1 MNVESPSVMKERSSS
16 RLILVSNRLPIQ
28 LAEKDGKVF
37 IKQSDGGLVTAL
49 KSYFDQ
55 ESTKDTFQEKIWVGA
70 ADFPEKR
77 WAKLERTEAAFE
89 IVPLFIEPKVYNK
102 Y

>member
-1 MNVESPSVMKERSSS
+1 MNEESPSVMKERSSS

-28 LAEKDGKVF
+28 LAEKGGKVF

-77 WAKLERTEAAFE
+77 WERLERTDSDFN

-102 Y
+102 